1 MNLFIS
7 KLISSV
13 LQIILFAAIP
23 MLWWFVSARKTQSFA
38 RWIGLTRIEGGR
50 STLAAMLLVT
60 VAFLL
65 TGTFTLYT
73 LRGIETAASEFEG
86 LGVRALPAVVIYA
99 AFNTAFPEELLFRG
113 FLLKRMK
120 QKLGLGLA
128 NFIQSLLFGLLHGAM
143 FFSMAGV
150 WKTILIILLTG
161 TVAWLMGIIN
171 ERCAG
176 GSIVPGWIIH
186 TVSNLFSGICSAF
199 SLI

>member
-7 KLISSV
+7 KVVSSI
-13 LQIILFAAIP
+13 LQIILFAAVP
-23 MLWWFVSARKTQSFA
+23 VLWWYVRARKEQSFA
-38 RWIGLTRIEGGR
+38 HWIGLTRIEGGR
-50 STLAAMLLVT
+50 KTLAATLLVT
-60 VAFLL
+60 IAFLL
-65 TGTFTLYT
+65 TGTFTLYM

-120 QKLGLGLA
+120 QKFGLGLA

-143 FFSMAGV
+143 FFSVAGV

-176 GSIVPGWIIH
+176 GSIIPGWIIH